1 MVPSLYFLIL
11 NMNKNPERYENIKKM
26 LDALPGCNYYRV
38 EAVDGYHM
46 DQDKDTQ
53 RILQTKPELLGKTFY
68 FKNFNQTDL
77 EEWVYDG
84 TIETSFPGLSLTSY
98 QGAKGL
104 VISNLK
110 AFEIASLLPYSWY
123 CILED
128 DAEIDIY
135 AYTSI
140 LKLLH
145 YNHQK
150 IDMVLLDKRGNGFG
164 GTAGILYK
172 SSIIKQVYKDL
183 NPLSEFS
190 ITLEDKTTFSTLWD
204 WKLWQYLKLYK
215 IKYLSLPCIGSGK
228 FESTISP
235 PL

>member
-1 MVPSLYFLIL
+1 
-11 NMNKNPERYENIKKM
+11 MNKNPERYQNIKKM
-26 LDALPGCNYYRV
+26 LDELPQCTYSRV
-38 EAVDGYHM
+38 EAVDGYNM
-46 DQDKDTQ
+46 NEDKDAI
-53 RILQTKPELLGKTFY
+53 RILESKPELLGKTFY
-68 FKNFNQTDL
+68 YKNFNQTDL
-77 EEWVYDG
+77 EKWNYDG
-84 TIETSFPGLSLTSY
+84 TIFTSFPGLSLY
-98 QGAKGL
+98 NHHQGAKGL
-104 VISNLK
+104 IVSNMK

-128 DAEIDIY
+128 DAEIDVY

-145 YNHQK
+145 YNQDK
-150 IDMVLLDKRGNGFG
+150 IDIVLLDKRGEGFG

-183 NPLSEFS
+183 HPLSDFS
-190 ITLEDKTTFSTLWD
+190 ITLEDKTTFPTLWD

-228 FESTISP
+228 FESTISL